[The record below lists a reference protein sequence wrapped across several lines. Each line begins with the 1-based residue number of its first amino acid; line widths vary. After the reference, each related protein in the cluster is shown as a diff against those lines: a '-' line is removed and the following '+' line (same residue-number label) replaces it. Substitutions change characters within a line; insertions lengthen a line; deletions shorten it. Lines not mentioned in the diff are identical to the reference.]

1 MRIVREFAC
10 ELTGDECLIIR
21 DEKGDETCM
30 LKEDYDNLDKYEKFD
45 YFWKL
50 EEKKICRIGITL
62 DGNLKK
68 KMPRNM
74 DMICL

>member
-30 LKEDYDNLDKYEKFD
+30 LKEDYDNLDKYEKFEY
-45 YFWKL
+45 YFEIE
-50 EEKKICRIGITL
+50 EEKSY
-62 DGNLKK
+62 KK
-68 KMPRNM
+68 A
-74 DMICL
+74 

>member
-30 LKEDYDNLDKYEKFD
+30 LKEDYDNLDKYEKFEY
-45 YFWKL
+45 YFEIE
-50 EEKKICRIGITL
+50 EEKSY
-62 DGNLKK
+62 KK
-68 KMPRNM
+68 ASKRFA
-74 DMICL
+74 

>member
-1 MRIVREFAC
+1 MRIIREFAC

-45 YFWKL
+45 YFWQL
-50 EEKKICRIGITL
+50 EEEKS
-62 DGNLKK
+62 
-68 KMPRNM
+68 
-74 DMICL
+74 

>member
-10 ELTGDECLIIR
+10 DLTGDECLIIR

-50 EEKKICRIGITL
+50 EEKKVE
-62 DGNLKK
+62 KK
-68 KMPRNM
+68 LPK
-74 DMICL
+74 DLVV